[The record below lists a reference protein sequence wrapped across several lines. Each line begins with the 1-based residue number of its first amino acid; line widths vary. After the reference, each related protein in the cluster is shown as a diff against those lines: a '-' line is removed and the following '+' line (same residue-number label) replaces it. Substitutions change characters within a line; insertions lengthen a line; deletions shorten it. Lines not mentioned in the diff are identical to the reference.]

1 MAFFKFRQGGDNPLP
16 TTQPAESIELM
27 RRRARHRLIGAAV
40 LVLIGV
46 LGFPVLFDTQPR
58 PMSVDVQIDIPDR
71 NKLPPLQIPAPV
83 TRAVTSD
90 PPASVPTR
98 SLVAAPVSPPLSEAA
113 ERPVLAGEAKTEA
126 KTESKAEAK
135 VEAEASLGP
144 QEQLMAENSANNKAV
159 APAGRAVDATK
170 KVVNAEAVST
180 PTPTPT
186 LSPKPNASAQGE
198 DHRYIIQVG
207 AFADPVKARETRLKL
222 EKAGLKTYT
231 HVAET
236 REGPRTRVRVG
247 PFGTKAEADKVA
259 AKVKALSLPS
269 VILTL

>member
-1 MAFFKFRQGGDNPLP
+1 MAFFKFRQGGDNPAP

-27 RRRARHRLIGAAV
+27 RRRARHRLMGAAV

-71 NKLPPLQIPAPV
+71 NKVTPLQIPAPV
-83 TRAVTSD
+83 TRAVVSAPPEPTLR
-90 PPASVPTR
+90 PAVAAVPASQPK
-98 SLVAAPVSPPLSEAA
+98 PVAA
-113 ERPVLAGEAKTEA
+113 ERPLQAE
-126 KTESKAEAK
+126 ESK
-135 VEAEASLGP
+135 VQAEASLGP
-144 QEQLMAENSANNKAV
+144 QEQLIAENSAKNMAV
-159 APAGRAVDATK
+159 APMGRASNATK
-170 KVVNAEAVST
+170 TAAVS
-180 PTPTPT
+180 PSAP
-186 LSPKPNASAQGE
+186 SSKPNVSAPGDE
-198 DHRYIIQVG
+198 HRYIIQVG

-247 PFGTKAEADKVA
+247 PFGSKAEADKVA

>member
-1 MAFFKFRQGGDNPLP
+1 MAFFKFRQGGDTPSP

-71 NKLPPLQIPAPV
+71 NKLAPLQIPAPV
-83 TRAVTSD
+83 TRAVTSN
-90 PPASVPTR
+90 PPASVPAR
-98 SLVAAPVSPPLSEAA
+98 SVVAAPVSPPLSAA
-113 ERPVLAGEAKTEA
+113 TERPVLTGETKTEG
-126 KTESKAEAK
+126 K

-159 APAGRAVDATK
+159 APAVRAVDATK
-170 KVVNAEAVST
+170 KVVTSEAAST
-180 PTPTPT
+180 PTPTPA
-186 LSPKPNASAQGE
+186 PKPNASAQGE

>member
-1 MAFFKFRQGGDNPLP
+1 MAFFKFRQGGDNPSP

-83 TRAVTSD
+83 TRAVTSN

-98 SLVAAPVSPPLSEAA
+98 SLVAAPVSPPLSAA
-113 ERPVLAGEAKTEA
+113 TERPVLTGEAKT
-126 KTESKAEAK
+126 EAK

-170 KVVNAEAVST
+170 KAVTAEAAST
-180 PTPTPT
+180 PTPTPA

>member
-1 MAFFKFRQGGDNPLP
+1 MAFFKFRQGGDNPAP
-16 TTQPAESIELM
+16 NPPPAESIELM

-40 LVLIGV
+40 LILMGV

-71 NKLPPLQIPAPV
+71 NKVAPLQIPAPV
-83 TRAVTSD
+83 TRAVVSPSPAS
-90 PPASVPTR
+90 PPARPALADVPA
-98 SLVAAPVSPPLSEAA
+98 SSPAKA
-113 ERPVLAGEAKTEA
+113 VTVERPSQSSDV
-126 KTESKAEAK
+126 KAEAK

-144 QEQLMAENSANNKAV
+144 QEQLMAENSAKNKPIAPT
-159 APAGRAVDATK
+159 APASDAIK
-170 KVVNAEAVST
+170 NALTIDAA
-180 PTPTPT
+180 P
-186 LSPKPNASAQGE
+186 SPKPNALAQGE

-247 PFGTKAEADKVA
+247 PFGTRAEADKVA

>member
-1 MAFFKFRQGGDNPLP
+1 MAFFKFRQGGDNPSP

-71 NKLPPLQIPAPV
+71 NKLAPLQIPAPV
-83 TRAVTSD
+83 TRAVTSN
-90 PPASVPTR
+90 PPASVPAR
-98 SLVAAPVSPPLSEAA
+98 SVVAAPVSPPLSAA
-113 ERPVLAGEAKTEA
+113 TERPVLTGETKTEG
-126 KTESKAEAK
+126 K

-170 KVVNAEAVST
+170 KIVTAEAAST
-180 PTPTPT
+180 PTPTPA
-186 LSPKPNASAQGE
+186 PKPNASAQGE